1 MSSTSNHDIQALID
15 HKVKTGITNGGRSL
29 QAIKRSSL
37 KLHEKCFLDSIGSR
51 CDFRGDFLEPIPVS
65 QKEIASDWSM
75 SVRTVIRHALAL
87 EEQGYIICHG
97 EKGKENSYSLTPK
110 IFKEHEKRLRDNL
123 NKRHG
128 NKVENSLCQWG
139 CDSQSQGGVTLS
151 HRGADSESYQYSIPQ
166 SFPIYYQEPCPN
178 NDPLIINDIL
188 NIDRYPSTRTLF
200 EGLTDIQKEK
210 VFLVLK
216 ENSSRYDYDSMSDN
230 QLVELLKQV
239 LAEGDSGNRPHVL
252 NKELPIKRKKEE
264 PRLSGGVAT
273 GDAIE
278 RVLDSSKGKLFFQN
292 NGKLGQIMRS
302 EIGNMIRAHGEA
314 TVIDYV
320 KKTCHGRDAIRKN
333 LNFGSRQLNWVSLCF
348 TKDENELY
356 QYDIQAMGAK
366 NELWNYYL
374 EGKNGKAKTSRKRRL
389 DPIEVD
395 QGSRLFCRNQ

>member
-15 HKVKTGITNGGRSL
+15 HKVKTGITNGGRALNAVWESDL
-29 QAIKRSSL
+29 KQAQK
-37 KLHEKCFLDSIGSR
+37 SILLYLGSKA
-51 CDFRGDFLEPIPVS
+51 DFRGSFMDAMEIKQSVLAKKCSMKKRSIITHLLELEQNKYITS
-65 QKEIASDWSM
+65 IQKP
-75 SVRTVIRHALAL
+75 
-87 EEQGYIICHG
+87 GY
-97 EKGKENSYSLTPK
+97 ENTYSLTPK
-110 IFKEHEKRLRDNL
+110 IFDEHELRLKKYWEEYYGKKPGSEKFAQPPMKNL
-123 NKRHG
+123 HNPCEKFAH
-128 NKVENSLCQWG
+128 
-139 CDSQSQGGVTLS
+139 
-151 HRGADSESYQYSIPQ
+151 QYSLPQ
-166 SFPIYYQEPCPN
+166 SFPSYYQEPCPN

-216 ENSSRYDYDSMSDN
+216 ENSSRYDYDSMSDK
-230 QLVELLKQV
+230 QLVDLLKQV

-252 NKELPIKRKKEE
+252 NKELPMKRKKEE

-395 QGSRLFCRNQ
+395 QGSRLFCRN